1 MKPDTDVPLAEIAI
15 DPSDAWI
22 EIFHSLRLPAYR
34 VRVEAKDKMVCIQV
48 PPEDFPRLLDPA
60 IRSVLVK
67 HGKSLGYRFVTL
79 DMS

>member
-1 MKPDTDVPLAEIAI
+1 MKPDVDVLPVTET
-15 DPSDAWI
+15 DPSVAWV
-22 EIFHSLRLPAYR
+22 EIFQSLGLRAYP
-34 VRVEAKDKMVCIQV
+34 VRVETKDNMVCIQA

-60 IRSVLVK
+60 VRPILVK